1 MKRLLIIS
9 LLLVSCSKDSGTT
22 IQSNSNQNC
31 TVYQS
36 NTIVYISCTD
46 GSTVSFPLGTVIT
59 PVQFCPGTTSYP
71 GEFNEVGF
79 CINNN
84 LYAVY
89 SANNGFLTYIPNGYY
104 NSNAIGSSCNFYVNS
119 NCVISY

>member
-1 MKRLLIIS
+1 MRKLLIIS

-22 IQSNSNQNC
+22 IQSGNNESCN
-31 TVYQS
+31 VYE
-36 NTIVYISCTD
+36 NDTNVYITCPN
-46 GSTVSFPLGTVIT
+46 GSSVNFPLGTVIS

-71 GEFNEVGF
+71 GEFNEIGF

-89 SANNGFLTYIPNGYY
+89 SANSGFLTYIPNGYY
-104 NSNAIGSSCNFYVNS
+104 TSNAINSSCNFYVNS
-119 NCVISY
+119 NCIISY